1 MNMQY
6 DKMTPRVKAH
16 LIAVGW
22 LDHAFYGA
30 TADLSDLTPTVQ
42 RDVRIQLAKIRNRL
56 VDDAKLD
63 ALPLDLKR
71 PV

>member
-1 MNMQY
+1 MQY

-22 LDHAFYGA
+22 IDDAFHGK
-30 TADLSDLTPTVQ
+30 TADLDDLTPARQ

>member
-1 MNMQY
+1 MQY
-6 DKMTPRVKAH
+6 DKMTPRTIAH

-22 LDHAFYGA
+22 IDDAFYGK
-30 TADLSDLTPTVQ
+30 TADLSDLTPAVQ